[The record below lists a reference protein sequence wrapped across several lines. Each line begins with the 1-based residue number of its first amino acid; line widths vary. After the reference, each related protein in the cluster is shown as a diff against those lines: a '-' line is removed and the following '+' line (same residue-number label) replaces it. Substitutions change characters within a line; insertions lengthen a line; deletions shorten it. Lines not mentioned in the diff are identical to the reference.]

1 MSSDDN
7 QSTWFSERNVSFLV
21 AVLSVTL
28 LVLIVLP
35 YLKYVL
41 LAVVLAYVLMP
52 AQRLLERRMNSMRAA
67 ITLVV
72 SAVLLII
79 IPAVYVLAV
88 AIQEGMEL
96 AAAVEEGDLTVT
108 AIETRLGTA
117 GYPMNLDGLYSTYQD
132 PIKTG
137 LQGVVTSAFEVVGG
151 VLELFI
157 GLTVTIFVLYSL
169 LYDGD
174 RLLTWFREII
184 PINDRIQNK
193 LLEEL
198 DQLMWASVVS
208 NVAIAFIQAIL
219 LGIAVALAGIPGVV
233 LITVATFIFA
243 LLPLV
248 GVVIVWFPLSLYLMI
263 LGRPIAAVL
272 LFVYGVILSSVDNY
286 LRAAVM
292 GHSAE
297 INVAIVVVGI
307 FGGVALFGV
316 VGLFIGPVILGG
328 AKITLETV
336 LREQT
341 RKTRPSM

>member
-307 FGGVALFGV
+307 FGGIALFGV